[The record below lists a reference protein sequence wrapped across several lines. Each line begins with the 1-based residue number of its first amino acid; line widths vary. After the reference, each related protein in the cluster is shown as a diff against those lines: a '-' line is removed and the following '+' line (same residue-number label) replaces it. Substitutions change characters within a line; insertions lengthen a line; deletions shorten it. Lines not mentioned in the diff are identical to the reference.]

1 MRKLDVDSILTDDET
16 ITFLCECGSE
26 ITVMANEEDRCI
38 FCDARY
44 YAKKILEVWRLDE
57 DDLDEDD
64 DEEGLNKNKGD
75 EEI

>member
-1 MRKLDVDSILTDDET
+1 MRKLDVDSTLTDDET
-16 ITFLCECGSE
+16 VTFPCECGSG

-57 DDLDEDD
+57 DDDN
-64 DEEGLNKNKGD
+64 EEL
-75 EEI
+75 EE